1 MTLKTML
8 LAALLLMNLLAFILY
23 GVDKRKAQRGAWRI
37 PEATLLL
44 VAFLGGSVGAFLGME
59 IFRHKTKHA
68 KFKILVPLFL
78 VLHIALAVYIFKRG
92 PLS

>member
-1 MTLKTML
+1 MKTIL
-8 LAALLLMNLLAFILY
+8 LAALLLVNLLAFALY
-23 GVDKRKAQRGAWRI
+23 GIDKLKAKKGAWRI
-37 PEATLLL
+37 PESTLLL
-44 VAFLGGSVGAFLGME
+44 VAFLGGSLGALLGME
-59 IFRHKTKHA
+59 LFRHKTKHA

>member
-8 LAALLLMNLLAFILY
+8 IAALLLMNLLAFILY

-44 VAFLGGSVGAFLGME
+44 VAFLGGSLGAFLGME

-68 KFKILVPLFL
+68 QFKILVPLFL
-78 VLHIALAVYIFKRG
+78 ILHIVLVAYLFISGILA
-92 PLS
+92 

>member
-1 MTLKTML
+1 MKMILI
-8 LAALLLMNLLAFILY
+8 AALLLMNLLAFILY
-23 GVDKRKAQRGAWRI
+23 GIDKLKAKKGAWRI

-78 VLHIALAVYIFKRG
+78 ILHIALVAYLFISG
-92 PLS
+92 ILA